1 MRHFLDIDEL
11 SKDELEHVLDLSSQ
25 PATTTPLANKGM
37 ALLFEKPSAR
47 TRNAME
53 MAVVQLGG
61 HPVYIRPDELGLD
74 VRETVEDVARTFAC
88 YHDLLGARV
97 FAHSTV
103 ERMAALDVIPV
114 VNLLSDKSH
123 PMQAL
128 GDLLTMRSELSV
140 LEDRTITFIGDAN
153 NVALSL
159 AKAAGLAGM
168 RFRLAGPAGY
178 SFSQDDIAEIN
189 SSGTEVE
196 IFRSPYEAVA
206 EADVVYTD
214 TWASMG
220 KEDETEARMEAFQEF
235 RVDANLMS
243 AAGEKAIFLH
253 CLPAKRGNEVTDEVL
268 DGAQSRVWAQ
278 AENRMHTARGLLTWL
293 IEANGIGI
301 EK

>member
-1 MRHFLDIDEL
+1 MMRHFLDIDEL

-25 PATTTPLANKGM
+25 PTTTAPLAGKGM

-74 VRETVEDVARTFAC
+74 VRESVEDVARTFAC

-97 FAHSTV
+97 FAHATV
-103 ERMAALDVIPV
+103 ERMAALDAIPV

-168 RFRLAGPAGY
+168 RFRLAGPSSY
-178 SFSQDDIAEIN
+178 SFSHEDITEI
-189 SSGTEVE
+189 SASGADVE

-206 EADVVYTD
+206 DADVVYTD

-220 KEDETEARMEAFQEF
+220 KENVACIFEF
-235 RVDANLMS
+235 KGESYFAYHNGALPGGGSHRRSVCIDRLYYNSDGTMRRVMMTSEGISPWIEKLAPYS
-243 AAGEKAIFLH
+243 AAKDA
-253 CLPAKRGNEVTDEVL
+253 C
-268 DGAQSRVWAQ
+268 
-278 AENRMHTARGLLTWL
+278 
-293 IEANGIGI
+293 
-301 EK
+301 

>member
-25 PATTTPLANKGM
+25 PATTAHLADKGM

-61 HPVYIRPDELGLD
+61 HPVYIRSDELGLD
-74 VRETVEDVARTFAC
+74 KRETVEDVTRTFAC

-114 VNLLSDKSH
+114 VNLLSDRSH

-168 RFRLAGPAGY
+168 RFRLAGPSGY
-178 SFSQDDIAEIN
+178 SFSPDDIAEIN
-189 SSGTEVE
+189 GSGAEVE

-206 EADVVYTD
+206 DADVVYTD

-293 IEANGIGI
+293 IEANGIGT

>member
-25 PATTTPLANKGM
+25 PATTAPLGGRGM

-61 HPVYIRPDELGLD
+61 HPMYIRPDELGLD
-74 VRETVEDVARTFAC
+74 VRETVEDVTRTFAC

-97 FAHSTV
+97 FSHSTV

-168 RFRLAGPAGY
+168 RFRLAGPPGY
-178 SFSQDDIAEIN
+178 SFSTDDIDEIN
-189 SSGTEVE
+189 ASGAEVE

-206 EADVVYTD
+206 DADVVYTD

-220 KEDETEARMEAFQEF
+220 KEDETEARVDAFQEF
-235 RVDANLMS
+235 RVDTNLMS

-268 DGAQSRVWAQ
+268 DGAQSRVWVQ
-278 AENRMHTARGLLTWL
+278 AENRMHSARGLLTWL
-293 IEANGIGI
+293 IEENGTGCL
-301 EK
+301 

>member
-11 SKDELEHVLDLSSQ
+11 SRDELEHVLDLSSQ
-25 PATTTPLANKGM
+25 PAATAPLAGEGV

-47 TRNAME
+47 TRNATE
-53 MAVVQLGG
+53 MAVVQLSG

-74 VRETVEDVARTFAC
+74 ARESVEDVTRTFAC
-88 YHDLLGARV
+88 YHRLLGARV
-97 FAHSTV
+97 FAHATV

-140 LEDRTITFIGDAN
+140 LEDRIVTFIGDGN

-168 RFRLAGPAGY
+168 KFRLASPPGY
-178 SFSQDDIAEIN
+178 SFRVSDIEEMAAT
-189 SSGTEVE
+189 GTEVE
-196 IFRSPYEAVA
+196 IFRSPYEAVSD
-206 EADVVYTD
+206 ADVVYTD

-220 KEDETEARMEAFQEF
+220 KEDEAEARNEAFQEF

-268 DGAQSRVWAQ
+268 DGPQSRVWVQ
-278 AENRMHTARGLLTWL
+278 AENRMHSARGLLTWL
-293 IEANGIGI
+293 IEENGHPT
-301 EK
+301 

>member
-11 SKDELEHVLDLSSQ
+11 TTEELEHILALSTQPETPSLLDG
-25 PATTTPLANKGM
+25 KGV

-74 VRETVEDVARTFAC
+74 MRETVEDVTRTFAC
-88 YHDLLGARV
+88 YHEILGARV
-97 FAHSTV
+97 HAHSTV

-114 VNLLSDKSH
+114 VNLLSEKSH

-128 GDLLTMRSELSV
+128 GDLLTMRGELSV

-168 RFRLAGPAGY
+168 KFRLAGPPGY
-178 SFSQDDIAEIN
+178 TFSGEQI
-189 SSGTEVE
+189 E
-196 IFRSPYEAVA
+196 IFRSPFEAVA
-206 EADVVYTD
+206 DADVVYTD

-220 KEDETEARMEAFQEF
+220 RENEAETRREAFQEF
-235 RVDANLMS
+235 RVDANMMS

-253 CLPAKRGNEVTDEVL
+253 CLPAKRGNEATDEVL
-268 DGAQSRVWAQ
+268 DGPQSRVWLQ
-278 AENRMHTARGLLTWL
+278 AENRMHTARGLLAWI
-293 IEANGIGI
+293 IEENK
-301 EK
+301 E

>member
-1 MRHFLDIDEL
+1 MMRHFLDIDEL

-25 PATTTPLANKGM
+25 PATTAPLAGKGM

-74 VRETVEDVARTFAC
+74 VRESVEVVARTFAC
-88 YHDLLGARV
+88 YHDLLGARD
-97 FAHSTV
+97 FAHATV
-103 ERMAALDVIPV
+103 ERMAALDAIPV

-168 RFRLAGPAGY
+168 RFRLAGPSSY
-178 SFSQDDIAEIN
+178 SFSPEDITEI
-189 SSGTEVE
+189 SASGADVE

-206 EADVVYTD
+206 DADVVYTD

-220 KEDETEARMEAFQEF
+220 KENEAEARMDAFQEF

-268 DGAQSRVWAQ
+268 DGPQSRVWVQ

-293 IEANGIGI
+293 LEEGN
-301 EK
+301 

>member
-11 SKDELEHVLDLSSQ
+11 TKDELEHVLDLSSQ
-25 PATTTPLANKGM
+25 PATTAPLAGKGM

-74 VRETVEDVARTFAC
+74 VRETVEDVTRTFAC

-168 RFRLAGPAGY
+168 RFRLAGPSGY
-178 SFSQDDIAEIN
+178 SFSPDDITEIKA
-189 SSGTEVE
+189 SGAEVE

-206 EADVVYTD
+206 DADVVYTD

-220 KEDETEARMEAFQEF
+220 KENETEARMDAFQEF

-268 DGAQSRVWAQ
+268 DGGQSRVWAQ

-293 IEANGIGI
+293 MGESG
-301 EK
+301 

>member
-1 MRHFLDIDEL
+1 MMRHFLDIDEL
-11 SKDELEHVLDLSSQ
+11 TSEELEHILDLSTQ
-25 PATTTPLANKGM
+25 PETPPLLDGKGV

-74 VRETVEDVARTFAC
+74 TRETVEDVTRTFAC
-88 YHDLLGARV
+88 YHEILGARV
-97 FAHSTV
+97 HAHSTV
-103 ERMAALDVIPV
+103 ERMAALDVVPV
-114 VNLLSDKSH
+114 VNLLSDKAH

-128 GDLLTMRSELSV
+128 GDLLTMRGELSV

-168 RFRLAGPAGY
+168 KFRLAGPSGY
-178 SFSQDDIAEIN
+178 SFSGEHIEEI
-189 SSGTEVE
+189 SRMGGEVE
-196 IFRSPYEAVA
+196 IFRSPFEAVA
-206 EADVVYTD
+206 DADVVYTD

-220 KEDETEARMEAFQEF
+220 KENEAETRREAFQEF
-235 RVDANLMS
+235 RVDANMMS

-268 DGAQSRVWAQ
+268 DGAQSRVWLQ
-278 AENRMHTARGLLTWL
+278 AENRMHTARGLLAW
-293 IEANGIGI
+293 IIEEANN
-301 EK
+301 E

>member
-1 MRHFLDIDEL
+1 MRHFLDIDDL
-11 SKDELEHVLDLSSQ
+11 SKDELEYVLDLSSQ
-25 PATTTPLANKGM
+25 PATTAPLAGKGM

-74 VRETVEDVARTFAC
+74 IREIVEDVTRTFAC

-103 ERMAALDVIPV
+103 ERMAGLDVIPV

-168 RFRLAGPAGY
+168 RFRLAGPSGY
-178 SFSQDDIAEIN
+178 TFSASDLADI
-189 SSGTEVE
+189 STSGAEVE

-206 EADVVYTD
+206 DADVVYTD

-220 KEDETEARMEAFQEF
+220 KEDETEARMDAFQEF

-268 DGAQSRVWAQ
+268 DGPQSRVWAQ

-293 IEANGIGI
+293 IEEGH
-301 EK
+301 